1 MSHKLENTGGLFV
14 YGERYGGGGGGGP
27 ELSWTA
33 GGGGSE
39 LYELGGPAELAVDVD
54 WAMRPKCELD
64 GRVLSGKISTGWF
77 LLSSMALPIFVT
89 PPPEMFQGILL
100 VS

>member
-27 ELSWTA
+27 ELSWTG

-39 LYELGGPAELAVDVD
+39 LSWTAGVGG
-54 WAMRPKCELD
+54 RPVD
-64 GRVLSGKISTGWF
+64 GRGAG
-77 LLSSMALPIFVT
+77 
-89 PPPEMFQGILL
+89 
-100 VS
+100 

>member
-33 GGGGSE
+33 GGGGSK
-39 LYELGGPAELAVDVD
+39 LYELDGPMGGGGGGRCQRVNWAMSSSNSMGEARAEL
-54 WAMRPKCELD
+54 PTTY
-64 GRVLSGKISTGWF
+64 G
-77 LLSSMALPIFVT
+77 ALACHHC
-89 PPPEMFQGILL
+89 
-100 VS
+100 SR

>member
-33 GGGGSE
+33 GGGGSK
-39 LYELGGPAELAVDVD
+39 LYELDGPMGDGGGGRCRLGDETLA
-54 WAMRPKCELD
+54 PLF
-64 GRVLSGKISTGWF
+64 S
-77 LLSSMALPIFVT
+77 
-89 PPPEMFQGILL
+89 L
-100 VS
+100 VACAG